1 MTQVVAKAALSPVLE
16 SLNTKRHVEE
26 AGTPYRSKSS
36 NSNASPGLEKSL
48 GGIFSSPAW
57 DIKPTD
63 KETSGFFPVASTPE
77 DVGYSALPN
86 PFQFAMRSNKPAAI
100 RALTVSVLFQE
111 IVQHSKSIE
120 AIVPYL

>member
-1 MTQVVAKAALSPVLE
+1 MTQVVAKTAMSPSLG
-16 SLNTKRHVEE
+16 SLNAKRHIGE
-26 AGTPYRSKSS
+26 AGIPHLSKSS

-120 AIVPYL
+120 AVVRHL